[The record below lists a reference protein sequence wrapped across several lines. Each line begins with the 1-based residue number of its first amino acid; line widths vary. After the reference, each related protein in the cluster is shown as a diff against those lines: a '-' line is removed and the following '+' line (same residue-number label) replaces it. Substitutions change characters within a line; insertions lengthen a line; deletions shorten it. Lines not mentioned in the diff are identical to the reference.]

1 MDSITS
7 SSLVPGSQPRPP
19 PDSFLIPISQPMLED
34 PITKLLQLTDD
45 MGYNFSNNN
54 IQQSSDPATC
64 TDAIMNSRSH
74 DRLLHFSEDL
84 PDSKTLTVDDSG
96 QHLAG
101 SFPATSVSNKGN
113 KATGRKRKKRKKPSR
128 RAPTTVMVTDT
139 GNFRAMVEEFTG
151 ISNTASLIPSH
162 LQWPGTGIAS
172 LGPHKLGFGDKFE
185 PQLMTCSNFLGP
197 FASIENSPAAFLD
210 HSSDRKSTLVSDLNR
225 FDFQSLDM
233 FSSLGGAGAG
243 CERTDN
249 LENGSAWM
257 ANLQHEN

>member
-1 MDSITS
+1 MKKISLTPFHLSPPEDLRDSITS
-7 SSLVPGSQPRPP
+7 SSLVPDSQPRPP

-128 RAPTTVMVTDT
+128 RAPTTVMAQVVNVPTIWRMAQL
-139 GNFRAMVEEFTG
+139 GWR
-151 ISNTASLIPSH
+151 ISNTRTERGAGGWGYHGLAKMINH
-162 LQWPGTGIAS
+162 Y
-172 LGPHKLGFGDKFE
+172 
-185 PQLMTCSNFLGP
+185 
-197 FASIENSPAAFLD
+197 
-210 HSSDRKSTLVSDLNR
+210 
-225 FDFQSLDM
+225 
-233 FSSLGGAGAG
+233 SSLVRCIFG
-243 CERTDN
+243 R
-249 LENGSAWM
+249 
-257 ANLQHEN
+257 ANKHSCISHAQH